1 MHANLET
8 TLKSARPREK
18 SGSRTVGRYDYQ
30 AHCGLL
36 KLFELHETKDDF
48 QIVFDYFDDILV
60 LDRADAP
67 SAAELFQ
74 VKTKGS
80 GDWTTANLCKLVGKE
95 APRSIV
101 ARLYDHLVVLGEQVV
116 TTSFITNASFKVT
129 LKDGKKSTG
138 EHHWITGPEIHDDDI
153 QKIKTAIEEDVSP
166 CDMDQWR
173 PRLVLIR
180 SPMGIHGQKAYVI
193 GILHE
198 YFSNILDLPDVNLS
212 PLYETLYETI
222 QQCTR
227 FSQEGLASD
236 DLIRKKSITRA
247 EIDAI
252 IERVRD
258 RSPSF
263 LSDWPT
269 ISADLRAAGVASIR
283 ELRLKTAATKHL
295 ADRSAG
301 HALANEI
308 SDAARAWASDHP
320 EALASAE
327 EFYELTQ
334 TIATNLDYPELSG
347 DELIGALLVEAYEVV
362 NGQR

>member
-36 KLFELHETKDDF
+36 KLFELHESVDDF
-48 QIVFDYFDDILV
+48 QVVFDYFDDILV
-60 LDRADAP
+60 LDSADAP
-67 SAAELFQ
+67 SEAQLLQ
-74 VKTKGS
+74 VKTKGA
-80 GDWTTANLCKLVGKE
+80 GDWTTANLCKLVGKDV
-95 APRSIV
+95 PRSIV
-101 ARLYDHLVVLGEQVV
+101 ARLYDHLVVLGEPVS
-116 TTSFITNASFKVT
+116 TTSFVTNAAFKVT

-138 EHHWITGPEIHDDDI
+138 DHHWITGPEIHDDDI
-153 QKIKTAIEEDVSP
+153 AKIKNAIEADVAP
-166 CDMDQWR
+166 CDIDRWR

-193 GILHE
+193 GVLHE
-198 YFSNILDLPDVNLS
+198 YFSSTLDLPDVNLD

-227 FSQEGLASD
+227 FSQEGLALD
-236 DLIRKKSITRA
+236 DLIRKKSITRT

-252 IERVRD
+252 IERASS

-263 LSDWPT
+263 LADWPT
-269 ISADLRAAGVASIR
+269 ISADLRVAGLGSIR
-283 ELRLKTAATKHL
+283 ELRLKTAATKHM

-308 SDAARAWASDHP
+308 SDAARQWAAANPDVLASAQAIYELAQEMANGLDHP
-320 EALASAE
+320 E
-327 EFYELTQ
+327 
-334 TIATNLDYPELSG
+334 LSS
-347 DELIGALLVEAYEVV
+347 DDQLGALLVEAYEVI
-362 NGQR
+362 NG